1 MSIRVIPVGT
11 KIRTVIGKIEALI
24 TGVCIRD
31 QYISYNIGYF
41 IDGKYETAWLY
52 RYEFNVDA
60 AVPKKPGLVNY
71 DNCTY
76 CGQRFHYTDAVEA
89 PAAPEPTT

>member
-31 QYISYNIGYF
+31 QYISYSIGYF

-71 DNCTY
+71 DPPETEDDHTILL
-76 CGQRFHYTDAVEA
+76 GPMSPS
-89 PAAPEPTT
+89 PA

>member
-11 KIRTVIGKIEALI
+11 KIRTVIGNIEALI

-31 QYISYNIGYF
+31 QHISYCIGYF

-52 RYEFNVDA
+52 RYD
-60 AVPKKPGLVNY
+60 
-71 DNCTY
+71 
-76 CGQRFHYTDAVEA
+76 GQALPPCIQWRQCSLR
-89 PAAPEPTT
+89 PRS